1 MTVAGLSDDRGG
13 DDIHAGWPVDQAP
26 RLVTKWL
33 PVTLRDGVEP
43 GAALSAGEGPGG
55 GPPASK
61 GALTLVA
68 STEAEDRAGDLIVAS
83 GWDLAAYRRNPV
95 FLWAHDYSRPVIG
108 RSLRTW
114 LDGGLLLATIEFAPT
129 PFAQEVR
136 SLYAGG
142 FMRGVSVGFRALET
156 EPRTGAGGKRG
167 LLFKRQE
174 LLEISAAPVPV
185 NARALARPAI
195 AGSGRSASRPP
206 VEDRDGAAAAL
217 SQIRELWGELA
228 GFAAGGCFPDMWRG
242 EARAGPGSIEA

>member
-1 MTVAGLSDDRGG
+1 MTVVGLPDDRRG
-13 DDIHAGWPVDQAP
+13 DDIHAGWPVDEAP

-43 GAALSAGEGPGG
+43 GVALSAGEGPGG

-156 EPRTGAGGKRG
+156 EPRTGAAGKRG

-185 NARALARPAI
+185 NARALARPAR
-195 AGSGRSASRPP
+195 AESGRSASRPP
-206 VEDRDGAAAAL
+206 AEDRDGAAAAL

-228 GFAAGGCFPDMWRG
+228 GFAAGGCFPDMGRR
-242 EARAGPGSIEA
+242 EARAGPGSIET